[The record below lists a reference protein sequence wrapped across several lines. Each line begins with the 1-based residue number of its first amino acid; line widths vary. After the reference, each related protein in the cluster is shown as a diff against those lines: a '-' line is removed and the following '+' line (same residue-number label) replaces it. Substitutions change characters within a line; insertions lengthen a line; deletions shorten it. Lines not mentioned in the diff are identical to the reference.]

1 MKSYETLIVRH
12 IEHCDEN
19 TLSQLWKG
27 CFYKQIEDY
36 RQTLKQIKAAADDFE
51 AKSHVRANSEA
62 PKFKQLMAYAQE
74 SFDRFLQK
82 GTKFFQS
89 LVRKV
94 RPHLSCC
101 LVGFITNRVVATVG
115 DYRCC
120 DGSYRHRENGGADE
134 VCVQVLS
141 LHW

>member
-1 MKSYETLIVRH
+1 MKSYDALIVRY

-19 TLSQLWKG
+19 TLSQLWKV

-51 AKSHVRANSEA
+51 AKSHIRATSEV
-62 PKFKQLMAYAQE
+62 PKFKQLMAYAHE

-94 RPHLSCC
+94 RHRLHC
-101 LVGFITNRVVATVG
+101 LVCLVTDRIVATVG
-115 DYRCC
+115 NHRSC
-120 DGSYRHRENGGADE
+120 DGSN
-134 VCVQVLS
+134 
-141 LHW
+141 

>member
-1 MKSYETLIVRH
+1 MLTYSLMKSYEALIVRH

-19 TLSQLWKG
+19 TLSQLWKV

-51 AKSHVRANSEA
+51 AKSHLRANSEA

-94 RPHLSCC
+94 RPHRSWL
-101 LVGFITNRVVATVG
+101 
-115 DYRCC
+115 
-120 DGSYRHRENGGADE
+120 NGW
-134 VCVQVLS
+134 L
-141 LHW
+141 